1 MNWLGR
7 FDAGDSPSP
16 RRKVTEKMK
25 FGLHIGQQN
34 ISMEEMRRLWRWAD
48 TAGFDWVDVWDHFYE
63 APPQDGNGSCFEATT
78 CMAAIACETSNVRIG
93 VLVLGMNY
101 RHPAVLANALTT
113 IDHLSGG
120 RLEIGLGAGWHEP
133 EYKAY
138 GIPFRP
144 IGERMDMLE
153 EGVQVVRMLT
163 TQDRSDFDGK
173 YYRLENAACNPK
185 PVQSRPRIWVGGN
198 GEKRTLRIAARHA
211 DGWNTPYT
219 SPEEFARLSGVLDG
233 WCQKEGRDPQGIE
246 RNVNLSFHMAAT
258 KADID
263 QAEKQFIETWGAAS
277 DVMRTRGVVAGL
289 PAQAMDLVARY
300 RDAGAARV
308 NIAIRPP
315 VDWQA
320 LEAWASEVIP
330 AFE

>member
-1 MNWLGR
+1 MN
-7 FDAGDSPSP
+7 
-16 RRKVTEKMK
+16 

-34 ISMEEMRRLWRWAD
+34 LSVDELRRLWRWAD

-63 APPQDGNGSCFEATT
+63 APPVDGNGSCFEATT
-78 CMAAIACETSNVRIG
+78 CMAAIACETRNVRIG
-93 VLVLGMNY
+93 VLVLGVNY
-101 RHPAVLANALTT
+101 RHPAVLANALCT
-113 IDHLSGG
+113 IDQLSGG

-133 EYKAY
+133 EYRAY

-153 EGVQVVRMLT
+153 EGVQVVRLLT
-163 TQDRSDFDGK
+163 TQERSDFEGK
-173 YYRLENAACNPK
+173 HFQLRNAACSPK
-185 PVQSRPRIWVGGN
+185 PVQARPRIWVGGN

-219 SPEEFARLSGVLDG
+219 SPDEFKRLSSVLDG
-233 WCQKEGRDPQGIE
+233 WCEKEDRDPAAIE

-258 KADID
+258 AKDLD
-263 QAEKQFIETWGAAS
+263 GAEQQFVETWGTAA
-277 DVMRTRGVVAGL
+277 DMRRSQGVVLGL
-289 PAQAMDLVARY
+289 PAQAIDLVGRY

-315 VDWQA
+315 VDWDA
-320 LEAWASEVIP
+320 LAAWTSEVIP
-330 AFE
+330 AFG